1 MHRGQE
7 DLWEDPEKGRP
18 WNGPAAVE
26 VAAAPAQLQPLPI
39 ELEAP
44 EPEMPEFN
52 LEEELAELEKETKV
66 RNTTKVLSSN
76 AWQSIRKICCR
87 FRGLEYFF
95 PL

>member
-18 WNGPAAVE
+18 WNGPAAVD
-26 VAAAPAQLQPLPI
+26 VAATPAQLQPPPV
-39 ELEAP
+39 ESDAP
-44 EPEMPEFN
+44 EPELPEFN

-66 RNTTKVLSSN
+66 RNNTEVLSSD
-76 AWQSIRKICCR
+76 AWRSIGDICCR
-87 FRGLEYFF
+87 FRALEYFF